1 MQPVPAGDHLAPRS
15 RKTSELVAREIVRD
29 IVEQRLQPGEMLPS
43 EQAMLTRYGVGRP
56 ALREAVRVL
65 EVHGLLRVK
74 PGPGGGPVVGTVT
87 GRAFGEMASLFF
99 RLAGTT
105 FRELI
110 EARLE
115 LEPMAARVAAE
126 RRDPVR
132 LASLRALIEREATV
146 DLADDAAYARLA
158 RDFHAALVDA
168 SGNGVVGLMGSGLLE
183 LYEDRLRI
191 PITPRDQRPAALAA
205 HVEIVEAVERG
216 DAERAEA
223 LTRASLAAVLRRL
236 EELLPDLLDQV
247 IDWA

>member
-1 MQPVPAGDHLAPRS
+1 MHPASSDDRVTRRS

-29 IVEQRLQPGEMLPS
+29 IVAQRLEPGEMLPS
-43 EQAMLTRYGVGRP
+43 EQAMLARYGVGRP

-115 LEPMAARVAAE
+115 LEPMAARLAAE
-126 RRDPVR
+126 RQDPDA
-132 LASLRALIEREATV
+132 LAELRAVVARESAV
-146 DLADDAAYARLA
+146 DLTDDDAYARLA
-158 RDFHAALVDA
+158 RDFHGAVASA
-168 SGNGVVGLMGSGLLE
+168 SGNGVVSLMGSGLLE
-183 LYEDRLRI
+183 LYQDRLRI
-191 PITPRDQRPAALAA
+191 PITPRAQREGVLASHAAIL
-205 HVEIVEAVERG
+205 EAIETG
-216 DAERAEA
+216 DAPRAET
-223 LTRASLAAVLRRL
+223 LTRDSLAVVLARL

>member
-1 MQPVPAGDHLAPRS
+1 VQPVPADDRLARRS

-56 ALREAVRVL
+56 ALREAIRVL

-126 RRDPVR
+126 RRDPAT
-132 LASLRALIEREATV
+132 LTALRAVLEREAAAELT
-146 DLADDAAYARLA
+146 DDAAYARLA
-158 RDFHAALVDA
+158 RDFHTAIVDA
-168 SGNGVVGLMGSGLLE
+168 SRNGVVSLVGSGLLE

-191 PITPRDQRPAALAA
+191 PITARDQRAEVLASHAA
-205 HVEIVEAVERG
+205 IVEAIEAG

-223 LTRASLAAVLRRL
+223 LTRASLAAVLERL
-236 EELLPDLLDQV
+236 ETLLPDLLDTV

>member
-1 MQPVPAGDHLAPRS
+1 MQPLPADDRLARRS

-99 RLAGTT
+99 RLSGTT

-115 LEPMAARVAAE
+115 LEPMAARIAAE
-126 RRDPVR
+126 RRDPAT
-132 LASLRALIEREATV
+132 LDALHALLEREAAV
-146 DLADDAAYARLA
+146 DATDDTAYARLA

-168 SGNGVVGLMGSGLLE
+168 SGNGVVRLMGSGLLE
-183 LYEDRLRI
+183 VYEDRLRI
-191 PITPRDQRPAALAA
+191 PITPRDRRSSVLATHVAIVDAIAA
-205 HVEIVEAVERG
+205 G
-216 DAERAEA
+216 DTERAES
-223 LTRASLAAVLRRL
+223 LTRASLAAVLARL
-236 EELLPDLLDQV
+236 ESLLPDLLDQV